1 MIAQLVTAATSLASN
16 WMSNKLE
23 ESAAKHQAKLQ
34 IIQNEASWE
43 KMMAQAT
50 TASWKD
56 EWFTLLL
63 SSPIVAVIWGISMN
77 DLSVIERIG
86 VAFETLDQLP
96 DWYQYA
102 LYMAISASFG
112 IRGADKLMALRG
124 KK

>member
-16 WMSNKLE
+16 WMSNKRE

-43 KMMAQAT
+43 KLMAQASNS
-50 TASWKD
+50 SWKD

-63 SSPIVAVIWGISMN
+63 SSPIVVLMYGVATN
-77 DLSVIERIG
+77 DPLVIERIRLG
-86 VAFETLDQLP
+86 FDTLSQLP

>member
-1 MIAQLVTAATSLASN
+1 MIASILSAATTLATD
-16 WMSNKLE
+16 WFKTRRE
-23 ESAAKHQAKLQ
+23 EKAAQHQARLQ
-34 IIQNEASWE
+34 VIQNEASWE
-43 KMMAQAT
+43 KLMAQASNS
-50 TASWKD
+50 SWKD

-63 SSPIVAVIWGISMN
+63 SSPIVVLMYGVATN
-77 DLSVIERIG
+77 EPLVIERIRLG
-86 VAFETLDQLP
+86 FDTLSQLP

>member
-16 WMSNKLE
+16 WMSNKRE

>member
-16 WMSNKLE
+16 WMSNKRE
-23 ESAAKHQAKLQ
+23 QSAAKHQAKLQ

-43 KMMAQAT
+43 KLMAQASSS
-50 TASWKD
+50 SWKD

-63 SSPIVAVIWGISMN
+63 SAPIVAMMWGV
-77 DLSVIERIG
+77 SVGDTTIIERIG
-86 VAFETLDQLP
+86 VAFETLNQLP

>member
-16 WMSNKLE
+16 WMSNKRE

-34 IIQNEASWE
+34 VIQNQASWE
-43 KMMAQAT
+43 KLMAQASSS
-50 TASWKD
+50 SWKD
-56 EWFTLLL
+56 EWFTILL
-63 SSPIVAVIWGISMN
+63 SAPIVVMVWGISMD
-77 DLSVIERIG
+77 DLAVIERIG
-86 VAFETLDQLP
+86 IAFETLDQLP

>member
-1 MIAQLVTAATSLASN
+1 MLQTLIGPLTELFGGY
-16 WMSNKLE
+16 LE
-23 ESAAKHQAKLQ
+23 RRAEEKKAKHEAKLQ

-43 KMMAQAT
+43 KLMAQASNS
-50 TASWKD
+50 SWKD
-56 EWFTLLL
+56 EWFTILL
-63 SSPIVAVIWGISMN
+63 SSPIVVLMWGVAVN
-77 DLSVIERIG
+77 DPLVIERIRLG
-86 VAFETLDQLP
+86 FDTLNQLP

>member
-16 WMSNKLE
+16 WMSNKRE

-34 IIQNEASWE
+34 VIQNQASWE
-43 KMMAQAT
+43 KLMAHASSS
-50 TASWKD
+50 SWKD
-56 EWFTLLL
+56 EWFTILL
-63 SSPIVAVIWGISMN
+63 SAPIVVMVWGISMD
-77 DLSVIERIG
+77 DLAVIERIG
-86 VAFETLDQLP
+86 IAFETLDQLP